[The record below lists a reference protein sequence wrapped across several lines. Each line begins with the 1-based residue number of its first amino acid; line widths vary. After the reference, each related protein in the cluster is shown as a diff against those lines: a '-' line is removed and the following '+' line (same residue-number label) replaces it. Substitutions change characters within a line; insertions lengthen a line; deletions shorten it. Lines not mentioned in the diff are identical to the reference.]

1 MRKLDGTNTYTVK
14 FQGFDGLFIPKYVLA
29 QVFVPPTGSISDI
42 MILGVIDEDVEKDS
56 PVPAFI

>member
-1 MRKLDGTNTYTVK
+1 M
-14 FQGFDGLFIPKYVLA
+14 PKYVLA